1 MNNPDNIVI
10 LFFVIVAMVLGFV
23 GGCTANKGIQH
34 WDIVRLDGRE
44 CVLVYGEGNEVQK
57 FCKVE

>member
-1 MNNPDNIVI
+1 MDTDTPMI
-10 LFFVIVAMVLGFV
+10 LFFAVLFAILGFV

-34 WDIVRLDGRE
+34 WDIVKLDGWE
-44 CVLVYGEGNEVQK
+44 CVLVYGESNEVQK